1 MTRAPAVQVWL
12 ALLWMLLPHVIDS
25 IALRFPTFSRV
36 RQASSQRFHSFP
48 HYLRASDYD
57 NDNDNDSSNNDDDET
72 EHELDRRL
80 ELLWNGDG
88 NDSVFQKFSRGHANV
103 LVKGNDIVTSTGSNI
118 TMYTSSTIVAPKKP
132 MSISCR
138 VVTASDGKIPT
149 QGGLLPESL
158 FQPPHLLAKLDTI
171 YHAMAHEQT
180 RAVKF
185 MEQQS
190 SHHPSSSNYTH
201 VGTQDDDNKVVSLL
215 RQSLTDAGFELLTTR
230 DLDLCQALN
239 AEYLL
244 RLSIVEDLS
253 ELDDTLA
260 RDFYPEQFTDSHNN
274 DNNNLTLKEDATFLY
289 GGRVLVYWRGYGMEV
304 TRGRLLLPKIDYLQ
318 ASIVQRAASGIR
330 VRVNIVEEMIAAKSK
345 DIYGWV
351 ESSLL
356 SLVATA
362 LHAIP
367 SKRVSEWAGSVFKE
381 QSDNAK
387 KRQADREKKRKKEEK
402 MFKLKR
408 YGGYRKSFTSSPI
421 IPSDA
426 LTPFTVCEVDFG
438 TTSNSSGSSTNG
450 LAKRSRVNG
459 NNTLETETVEH
470 DIYQLMNRGK
480 LTCMYDDEMTKV
492 VGGDLPPMQLL
503 ERVSISN
510 LIESASIGPRRLLKT
525 IFATNQ
531 LMEPTYREVIVVWRP
546 LPPEPSK
553 PVIKPL
559 KVVYDVADMFDIQGL
574 PELPKSKDGE
584 SSRRPHLEVR
594 AFASVPMANLPAV
607 LPKTKLVFRPADAFV
622 FDLVSIASLILV
634 IGSQRFDNPR
644 LDLLA
649 LVSFSL
655 WVFRTVIR
663 YSNKLARYDLLVK
676 KFLTS
681 KITHRN
687 AGAVKYIT
695 TEAGS
700 YRATRAALVYT
711 WLKSRTVTSANSN
724 RRDQLVRDG
733 LLGVNELIASDKQY
747 MVDVGAA
754 LKDLED
760 LELIYFSDDGQR
772 LEAVV
777 RHPSSVVAALGQTW
791 ASIFEGRPAKTID
804 TSKDSPRP

>member
-1 MTRAPAVQVWL
+1 MIRASAVQVAL
-12 ALLWMLLPHVIDS
+12 ALLWMLLPQAIDS
-25 IALRFPTFSRV
+25 FAFRFPTCSRMH
-36 RQASSQRFHSFP
+36 QASSQRLPSFS
-48 HYLRASDYD
+48 HILRAHD
-57 NDNDNDSSNNDDDET
+57 NNHESADDKEMTNNEFDRTLRDDEDAILFPRPRT
-72 EHELDRRL
+72 
-80 ELLWNGDG
+80 
-88 NDSVFQKFSRGHANV
+88 ANV
-103 LVKGNDIVTSTGSNI
+103 LVKGNDDVTETNVTASGTL
-118 TMYTSSTIVAPKKP
+118 VPLAKKP

-138 VVTASDGKIPT
+138 IVTASDGKIPT
-149 QGGLLPESL
+149 QRALLPQSL
-158 FQPPHLLAKLDTI
+158 YQPPHLLAKLDTI

-180 RAVKF
+180 RAVQF
-185 MEQQS
+185 LEQPS
-190 SHHPSSSNYTH
+190 SHHHPSTSDRSNNTH
-201 VGTQDDDNKVVSLL
+201 TRDADDDDKVLSLL
-215 RQSLTDAGFELLTTR
+215 RHALTDAGFELLTRR

-244 RLSIVEDLS
+244 RLSIVEDVS
-253 ELDDTLA
+253 ELDETIA
-260 RDFYPEQFTDSHNN
+260 RDFYPEQFTDGPKDNNNN
-274 DNNNLTLKEDATFLY
+274 DNNQTLATSTTLEQDPKFLY

-318 ASIVQRAASGIR
+318 ASIVQRAASGIG
-330 VRVNIVEEMIAAKSK
+330 VRLTIVEEWMAAKAK
-345 DIYGWV
+345 DIYGWI
-351 ESSLL
+351 ESSML
-356 SLVATA
+356 SLVAIA
-362 LHAIP
+362 LKAIP
-367 SKRVSEWAGSVFKE
+367 SRRVSAWAGAAFKE
-381 QSDNAK
+381 LSDKAK
-387 KRQADREKKRKKEEK
+387 RRQQDREKKRKKEEK
-402 MFKLKR
+402 MFKLQR
-408 YGGYRKSFTSSPI
+408 YGGYRRSFASSP

-438 TTSNSSGSSTNG
+438 TSSNSSSSSSNG
-450 LAKRSRVNG
+450 LTKRARVNG
-459 NNTLETETVEH
+459 NSTMDTETVEH
-470 DIYQLMNRGK
+470 DIYQLMNRGQ
-480 LTCMYDDEMTKV
+480 LTCLYDEDMTKA

-510 LIESASIGPRRLLKT
+510 LIESASNGPRSLLKT
-525 IFATNQ
+525 IFATNE

-553 PVIKPL
+553 PVLKPP

-574 PELPKSKDGE
+574 PELPKPKGGKSN
-584 SSRRPHLEVR
+584 RRPPLEIR

-622 FDLVSIASLILV
+622 FDLVSIVSLILV

-687 AGAVKYIT
+687 AGAVKYMT

-700 YRATRAALVYT
+700 YRATRAALVYA
-711 WLKSRTVTSANSN
+711 WLTSRTATSATSN
-724 RRDQLVRDG
+724 GRDQLVRDG
-733 LLGVNELIASDKQY
+733 LFGVNELIESDKQY
-747 MVDVGAA
+747 LVDVGAA

-760 LELIYFSDDGQR
+760 LELVYFSDDGQQ

-791 ASIFEGRPAKTID
+791 ASIFEGQPAKPVEI
-804 TSKDSPRP
+804 SKDSPRP